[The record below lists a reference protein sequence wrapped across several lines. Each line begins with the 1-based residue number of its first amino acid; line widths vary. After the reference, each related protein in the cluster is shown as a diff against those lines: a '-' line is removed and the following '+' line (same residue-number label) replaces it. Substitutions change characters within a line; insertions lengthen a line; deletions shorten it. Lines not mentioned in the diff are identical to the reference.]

1 MPEFYDKQQVAFNR
15 TLRYEGVIDASL
27 AGQRAVWAGD
37 RADTRPG
44 GASQAIRVTQTRAVR
59 MSLDSNNASGAIV
72 AVRYRT
78 LEATQTVR
86 RTDDEEIILTTPQV
100 MSPVISTAL
109 LGYVELVTLA
119 GTSGPSDLVV
129 FAWMSEDEQVD
140 GTASDPFV
148 PSVRTEITAEPAPQ
162 QQPIL
167 GRQLAQ
173 VNDMIAGVPRTA
185 LLTSVPT
192 RVDGMMIANTTTSTV
207 TVSMFWDAGGV
218 ATADDTTV
226 IIKNTK
232 ILAGEMLTLSEP
244 TIGPFVMSGDSTNE
258 LLLVECDVTAGVNVT
273 TYGEVAV

>member
-59 MSLDSNNASGAIV
+59 MSLDSNFSDAIV

-78 LEATQTVR
+78 LESVATVR
-86 RTDDEEIILTTPQV
+86 RDDGAELILATPQV
-100 MSPVISTAL
+100 VSPVISTAL